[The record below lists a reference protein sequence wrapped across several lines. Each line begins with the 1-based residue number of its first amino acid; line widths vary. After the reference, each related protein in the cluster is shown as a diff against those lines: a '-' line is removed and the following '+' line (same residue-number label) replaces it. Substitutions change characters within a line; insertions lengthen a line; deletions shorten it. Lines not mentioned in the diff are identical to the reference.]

1 MRATVLRDPALVKMA
16 GRFVWLEIDTE
27 KEGNAGFLEKF
38 PIEVWPTFLVID
50 PATEKPVL
58 KWLGTATAAD
68 LSGLLADGER
78 AVKGGAGE
86 SADALLARADREN
99 AAGRGA
105 EAIALWE
112 KALVAGGPSWPRR
125 ARTLESVVAGLQSA
139 GQPRRCAEVALAEAP
154 GMARGQ
160 SFANVVSMGLSCATG
175 TDEPWGKE
183 AAAKLEPLAVE
194 AVKLPDVLADDR
206 AGLFDGLVTAREKA
220 GDEKGARARAEEEWS
235 FLVAERAAGK
245 TPEARTMLDSWIV
258 GAAMDLHDPARAIP
272 LLLESEKVAPTDYN
286 PPYRLAML
294 YLEVKR
300 TDEALA
306 ASDRALPLAYG
317 PRKIRVLAQRAT
329 ILEAKGDLPGARKA
343 LEAAIAHAGTLP
355 KAQQNA
361 RLAKRLEERLK
372 KMPAGGGA
380 P

>member
-50 PATEKPVL
+50 PVTEKPVL

-78 AVKGGAGE
+78 AVKGGPGE
-86 SADALLARADREN
+86 SADGLLARADREN

-105 EAIALWE
+105 EAVALWE
-112 KALVAGGPSWPRR
+112 KALAAGGPSWPRR
-125 ARTLESVVAGLQSA
+125 SRTLESVVAGLQSA
-139 GQPRRCAEVALAEAP
+139 GEPRRCAEVALAEAP

-175 TDEPWGKE
+175 TDEPWGK
-183 AAAKLEPLAVE
+183 AASAKLEPLVVE
-194 AVKLPDVLADDR
+194 AVKLPGVLADDR
-206 AGLFDGLVTAREKA
+206 AGLHDVLVTAREKA
-220 GDEKGARARAEEEWS
+220 GDEKGARARAEEAWT
-235 FLVAERAAGK
+235 FLVAERAAGT
-245 TPEARTMLDSWIV
+245 TPESRTMLDSWIV
-258 GAAMDLHDPARAIP
+258 GTAMDLHDPARAIP
-272 LLLESEKVAPTDYN
+272 LLLESEKAAPADYN
-286 PPYRLAML
+286 PPYRLAAL
-294 YLEVKR
+294 YLELKR

-343 LEAAIAHAGTLP
+343 LEAAISYAGTLP
-355 KAQQNA
+355 KAQQNP
-361 RLAKRLEERLK
+361 RLVKRLEDRLK
-372 KMPAGGGA
+372 KLQAG
-380 P
+380 